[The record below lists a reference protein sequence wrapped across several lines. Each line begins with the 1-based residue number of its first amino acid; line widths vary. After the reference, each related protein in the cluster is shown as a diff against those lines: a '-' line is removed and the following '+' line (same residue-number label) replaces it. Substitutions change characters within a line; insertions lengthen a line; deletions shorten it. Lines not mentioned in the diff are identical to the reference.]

1 MIRMKSM
8 FRPALAAALGI
19 CWAVAFAAS
28 SEPARRP
35 GGDGAAAQSAS
46 KPALKGKVPGQ
57 TWEVARKP
65 EDLGFSSEKL
75 AAAQAFSK
83 TLKTAAVM
91 VVVHGVVVD
100 QWGDVAKK
108 YLTHSTRKSFLS
120 AIYGKYVQ
128 SGVIDLEKTLADL
141 GIDDEPPLTAAE
153 KQATVRDC
161 LKARS
166 GVFHTAE
173 AENDAMHA
181 MKPARGTYK
190 PSEFWLY
197 NNWDFN
203 VLGTIFEKLTGKTVF
218 QGIYDDLAV
227 PLKMEDFKPEDGE
240 AFTTGRSKHAAYM
253 FVVSARDMARLGL
266 LMLRGGDWNG
276 TQVIPRDW
284 VKEST
289 TYFSDATI
297 YKGDGYGYMWWIAKD
312 HNKFP
317 HFPNARVPEG
327 SFSARGAGGHYI
339 VVIPDYDM
347 VVVHRVDTFGENSVG
362 SGDFGKLLGMILEA
376 RIR

>member
-1 MIRMKSM
+1 
-8 FRPALAAALGI
+8 
-19 CWAVAFAAS
+19 
-28 SEPARRP
+28 
-35 GGDGAAAQSAS
+35 
-46 KPALKGKVPGQ
+46 
-57 TWEVARKP
+57 
-65 EDLGFSSEKL
+65 
-75 AAAQAFSK
+75 
-83 TLKTAAVM
+83 
-91 VVVHGVVVD
+91 VVRGVVVD

-108 YLTHSTRKSFLS
+108 FLTHSTRKSFLS

-128 SGVIDLEKTLADL
+128 SGVIALEKTLAEL

-153 KQATVRDC
+153 KQATIRDC

-181 MKPARGTYK
+181 LKPARGAYK
-190 PSEFWLY
+190 PGEFWLY

-240 AFTTGRSKHAAYM
+240 SFTTGRSKHAAYM

-284 VKEST
+284 VQEST

-317 HFPNARVPEG
+317 HFPNVRVPEG
-327 SFSARGAGGHYI
+327 TFSARGAGGHYI
-339 VVIPDYDM
+339 VVIPEYDM
-347 VVVHRVDTFGENSVG
+347 VVVHRVDTFGPNSVSG
-362 SGDFGKLLGMILEA
+362 GDFGKLLGMILEA

>member
-1 MIRMKSM
+1 MMRTKKRWI
-8 FRPALAAALGI
+8 AALSAALMI
-19 CWAVAFAAS
+19 CLTTACATS
-28 SEPARRP
+28 SAEARRLAVSGSSP
-35 GGDGAAAQSAS
+35 QSLS
-46 KPALKGKVPGQ
+46 KPASKETVPGQ

-75 AAAQAFSK
+75 AAAQAFSQ

-91 VVVHGVVVD
+91 VVAHGVVVD

-128 SGVIDLEKTLADL
+128 SGVINLEKTLADL

-153 KQATVRDC
+153 KQATIRDC

-173 AENDAMHA
+173 AETDGMHA
-181 MKPARGTYK
+181 LKPARGMFK

-227 PLKMEDFKPEDGE
+227 PLRMEDFKPEDGDS
-240 AFTTGRSKHAAYM
+240 FTTGRSKHAAYM

-276 TQVIPRDW
+276 TQVIPQSW

-297 YKGDGYGYMWWIAKD
+297 YKIDGYGYMWWIAKD

-317 HFPNARVPEG
+317 HFPNVRVPEG
-327 SFSARGAGGHYI
+327 TFSARGAGGHFI
-339 VVIPDYDM
+339 VVFPQYDL
-347 VVVHRVDTFGENSVG
+347 VVVHRVDTFVGNSV
-362 SGDFGKLLGMILEA
+362 SNENFGKLLGMILEA
-376 RIR
+376 KIR